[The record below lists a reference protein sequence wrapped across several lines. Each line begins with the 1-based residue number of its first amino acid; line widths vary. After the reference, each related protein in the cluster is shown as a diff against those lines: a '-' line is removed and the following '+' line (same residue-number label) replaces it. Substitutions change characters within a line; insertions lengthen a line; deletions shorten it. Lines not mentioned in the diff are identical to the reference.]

1 MSNTDK
7 QDLIFYLEEQ
17 KSQRLTKINDY
28 GDACE
33 RLEIAKRAYENAQ
46 KAVED
51 FGDMTDLHAEVEKID
66 GFINLLTNETNV
78 EDNTFAETTVCD
90 YETTIG
96 YTAADVNGIG

>member
-7 QDLIFYLEEQ
+7 QDLILYLEEQ
-17 KSQRLTKINDY
+17 KSQRLAKINDY

-33 RLEIAKRAYENAQ
+33 RLEIAKSAYENAQ

-51 FGDMTDLHAEVEKID
+51 FGEVSDLHAEVEKID

-78 EDNTFAETTVCD
+78 EDNSLLGLTTTNPCEIAID
-90 YETTIG
+90 
-96 YTAADVNGIG
+96 YTADVIDIG